1 MKTKLFVFLFVL
13 VLISCSSSVEPLEVD
28 MPMEVQ
34 ELLEQPVSPID
45 YSMLDNWIFHPD
57 QPLHLLEAYDLD
69 IGIVDKDLQLEGS
82 IQIENNA
89 KVNTGVD
96 VFFVHPTLLENAP
109 SEAMVIPIEDQPI
122 TRIDLTVLAQ
132 GGQLAKY
139 GRFFAPHYRQST
151 GATYL
156 ESDLDK
162 TLQAEVIM
170 QSYSDVKAAF
180 LDYVARYNNGNK
192 IILAGHSQGSYLLS
206 MLVRDLFDEDIEL
219 RNKLITAALGGMGHV
234 YARTGED
241 RGGQFRNIPLCQ
253 ESEECGCV
261 QSWRSYEEGQAY
273 GDLRTTLPM
282 FNPEL
287 VRYGVFYREADLNTD
302 RFLMDESEITQ
313 NQEYVRYIAL
323 SANVNEDHGFNFV
336 AHDNL
341 YLARIRRDSN
351 TEIGLNI
358 TYQPEMGD
366 QRINDL
372 ALEQANPLFDFWGY
386 HTKDYATYLWPLL
399 EQIDAKIAQCN

>member
-1 MKTKLFVFLFVL
+1 MKTKFFAILFVL
-13 VLISCSSSVEPLEVD
+13 ILVSCSSSVEPLVLD
-28 MPMEVQ
+28 MDMEPQ
-34 ELLEQPVSPID
+34 ELLEQPISTVD
-45 YSMLDNWIFHPD
+45 YRTLDNWVFHPD
-57 QPLHLLEAYDLD
+57 QTINFLAEYDLD

-82 IQIENNA
+82 IQIENKA
-89 KVNTGVD
+89 KMDTGVD

-156 ESDLDK
+156 QSDLDK

-180 LDYVARYNNGNK
+180 LDYLARYNNGNK

-206 MLVRDLFDEDIEL
+206 MLVRDLFDEDVEMQD
-219 RNKLITAALGGMGHV
+219 KLVTAALGGMGHV

-253 ESEECGCV
+253 ESEEFGCV

-313 NQEYVRYIAL
+313 NQDYVRYIAL
-323 SANVNEDHGFNFV
+323 SANVSEDHGFNFV

-341 YLARIRRDSN
+341 YLARIRRDSD

-366 QRINDL
+366 QRIDDL
-372 ALEQANPLFDFWGY
+372 AIERSDPLFNFWGY

-399 EQIDAKIAQCN
+399 EQIDAKLAQCN